1 MEYEDFEI
9 IIKDPKT
16 MIVLD
21 TNIILDLARYSLY
34 TSKNILKIFNQCIGS
49 IWIPNQVY
57 EEYTKNKYPV
67 FGELKKRYSSFEKN
81 LLEIINE
88 SEKKIEKNLNGS
100 YKYFSNKVLLQELS
114 KKIEEFR
121 DIIKSYKDSVG
132 IEYDEITSDSPKII
146 EDIEHFIN
154 DLRKREQVG
163 EKIGFKEKLEI
174 IKEGEL
180 RYRYKLPPGF
190 MDCEKDGIEK
200 FGDLFVWKEI
210 LKLPSKNE
218 VKNIIF
224 ITNDIKDDWWSKDKS
239 GNLEMRSELRDE
251 FNEVNKK
258 TYINFMPMSTFQKY
272 ASDVYDLYEFEVY
285 IDLNR
290 NDKLFI
296 DRIDDVIWN
305 YIIEE
310 IYDNPN
316 DYLVSGDIGSEGIYD
331 VDISVCSPT
340 GQELIYTELIEDG
353 VSIVYE
359 LEYEMEIYCISYEYW
374 GEDEDTKEV
383 IRSPKIEHTFKGSII
398 VSIERIIEKKDVEAN
413 TNYLKEDYICDIE
426 IIENNIEQISVNNEL
441 YIYNDEE
448 SGFFKE

>member
-57 EEYTKNKYPV
+57 EEYTKNKYHV

>member
-49 IWIPNQVY
+49 ICIPNQVY

>member
-1 MEYEDFEI
+1 MEYGDFESI
-9 IIKDPKT
+9 VKDPKT
-16 MIVLD
+16 IIVLD

-34 TSKNILKIFNQCIGS
+34 TSKNILEIFNQCIGS

-81 LLEIINE
+81 LLEIINA
-88 SEKKIEKNLNGS
+88 SEKKIEKNLNG
-100 YKYFSNKVLLQELS
+100 YNKYFDKDSLLRDLSNK
-114 KKIEEFR
+114 IGEFR
-121 DIIKSYKDSVG
+121 DIIKSYKDRVG

-146 EDIEHFIN
+146 DDIENFVSK
-154 DLRKREQVG
+154 LEEREQVG

-239 GNLEMRSELRDE
+239 GNLEMRSELLDE
-251 FNEVNKK
+251 FNEINKK
-258 TYINFMPMSTFQKY
+258 TYINFMTMSEFQKY
-272 ASDVYDLYEFEVY
+272 ASEVYDLYEFGVY
-285 IDLNR
+285 VDLNR
-290 NDKLFI
+290 NDELFI
-296 DRIDDVIWN
+296 DRIDWSISG
-305 YIIEE
+305 YISEE
-310 IYDNPN
+310 IVNNPYY
-316 DYLVSGDIGSEGIYD
+316 YLDSADIGSEGIDD
-331 VDISVCSPT
+331 VEINVCSST
-340 GQELIYTELIEDG
+340 GTQLIHSELIEDG

-359 LEYEMEIYCISYEYW
+359 LEYEVEIYCSSYEYC
-374 GEDEDTKEV
+374 GKDEDTKEV
-383 IRSPKIEHTFKGSII
+383 VTSPIKHTFEGNII
-398 VSIERIIEKKDVEAN
+398 VSAERIIKKKEVEEN
-413 TNYLKEDYICDIE
+413 RNYLKENSEYNNIK
-426 IIENNIEQISVNNEL
+426 IIENNIEQVSVDKEW
-441 YIYNDEE
+441 YFYNDEE
-448 SGFFKE
+448 SGF

>member
-1 MEYEDFEI
+1 MEYEDFKS

-16 MIVLD
+16 VIVLD

-34 TSKNILKIFNQCIGS
+34 TSKNILKIFNQCMGS

-81 LLEIINE
+81 LLEIINV
-88 SEKKIEKNLNGS
+88 SENNIKKNLNGS
-100 YKYFSNKVLLQELS
+100 YKYFAKDSLLDELS

-121 DIIKSYKDSVG
+121 DIIKSYKDRVG
-132 IEYDEITSDSPKII
+132 VEYDEITSDSPKII

-200 FGDLFVWKEI
+200 FGDLFVWKEK

>member
-1 MEYEDFEI
+1 MEYGDFES

-16 MIVLD
+16 IIVLD

-34 TSKNILKIFNQCIGS
+34 TSKNILKIFDQCIGS

-81 LLEIINE
+81 LLEIINV

-100 YKYFSNKVLLQELS
+100 YKYFAKDSLLRELS
-114 KKIEEFR
+114 EKIEEFR
-121 DIIKSYKDSVG
+121 DIIKSYKDRVG
-132 IEYDEITSDSPKII
+132 VEYDETTSDSPKII

-180 RYRYKLPPGF
+180 RYRHRIPPGF

-251 FNEVNKK
+251 FNEINKK
-258 TYINFMPMSTFQKY
+258 TYINFMTMSEFQKY
-272 ASDVYDLYEFEVY
+272 ASELYDLYEFEVY
-285 IDLNR
+285 VDLNR
-290 NDKLFI
+290 NDELFI
-296 DRIDDVIWN
+296 DRIDYVISN

-310 IYDNPN
+310 IYNNPN
-316 DYLVSGDIGSEGIYD
+316 DYLESGDIGSEGIYD

-340 GQELIYTELIEDG
+340 GQELIYTKLIEDG

-383 IRSPKIEHTFKGSII
+383 IRSPKIEHTFKGCII
-398 VSIERIIEKKDVEAN
+398 VSIERIIKKKDVEAN
-413 TNYLKEDYICDIE
+413 TNYLKEDYVCDIE